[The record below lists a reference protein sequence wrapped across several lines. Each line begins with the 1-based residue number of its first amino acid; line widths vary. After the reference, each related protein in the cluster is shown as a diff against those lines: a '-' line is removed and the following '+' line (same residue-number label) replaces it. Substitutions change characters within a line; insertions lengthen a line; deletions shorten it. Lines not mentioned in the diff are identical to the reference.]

1 MCQMMLPVEYV
12 FVRIIGA
19 FGNQPTQPTLKLP
32 TNNLDRL
39 GLIHYFKP
47 EKTAFTTK
55 VAAFYFLL
63 CNSKYI

>member
-1 MCQMMLPVEYV
+1 MCQVMLPVEYV

-19 FGNQPTQPTLKLP
+19 FGKQPTQPTLKLP
-32 TNNLDRL
+32 TNNLDRP

-47 EKTAFTTK
+47 EKTALATK
-55 VAAFYFLL
+55 EADSFFLL